1 MWIRVFQKAAT
12 AIRLTFSGRS
22 FVWDA
27 GVFFSYLLTAK
38 LAQYILFTLHTSPAL
53 IWAPTGIALAAVLM
67 RGNKMW
73 LPISA
78 AYLVAVMT
86 LSGYLSP
93 VGIVIATIG
102 FTLQPL
108 IGAWG
113 MRKFGADGRVR
124 KIRDVIVLVLGAFII
139 AAIGPVF
146 NTFGQLLLH
155 VLSDTMWLTFSR
167 TWAGG
172 VLGIIIMTPLIM
184 SWYYKPYLLV
194 DTQYFF
200 ETSGGFG
207 FLLVSIYLLFW
218 TNLSAAFVFP
228 LIFLLCTALFWISFR
243 FDLRGNAIALFLVAA
258 GGIAGSIIMHPSPTP
273 LNTQL
278 FADELFLIIIAP
290 LFMIILAIM
299 EERRAADAT
308 LAEQM
313 RMLQEVTEKLSTND
327 KAKNDFIAILAHE
340 LRNPLAAIVST
351 LELLKYDTLTEEGR
365 SMVESGEQQTRA
377 MRRLLDDLLDVA
389 RISERKLKIIKE
401 NTDLST
407 FIEYSVKATK
417 HTMEAYH
424 HTLTVSMPEETVILS
439 IDPVRMEQ
447 VITNLLTN
455 AAKYTPFGGA
465 ITLACLLEGPRLR
478 IEVRDNG
485 TGIAPQHLDKIFS
498 PFHQLHPDADR
509 ASGIGVGLFLTRQ
522 IVEMHE
528 GTIHA
533 DSEGEGL
540 GSTFTI
546 LLPVAK
552 VGQNASSHE
561 MGHHAHAIPQKK
573 EKQSKRVLIVD
584 DNEVAALGISKLLAF
599 KGFESKVVHTGQDAI
614 DMFNDYQP
622 EVVLLDI
629 GLPDMSGHEVAKRI
643 RGASSHGQSATLIAL
658 TGYGQEEDR
667 TAALASGFDH
677 HLTKPVSI
685 EEIES
690 IILGE

>member
-1 MWIRVFQKAAT
+1 MWTTVFQKVVA
-12 AIRLTFSGRS
+12 AIRFTFSGRS
-22 FVWDA
+22 LIWDA
-27 GVFFSYLLTAK
+27 SVFFSYLLTAK

-67 RGNKMW
+67 RGNKIW
-73 LPISA
+73 LPIAA
-78 AYLVAVMT
+78 AYLVAVVT

-93 VGIVIATIG
+93 IGIIVATIG

-124 KIRDVIVLVLGAFII
+124 KIRDVIVLILGAFLI
-139 AAIGPVF
+139 AAIGPMF
-146 NTFGQLLLH
+146 NTFGQFFLH
-155 VLSDTMWLTFSR
+155 SLSDTTWLTFSR
-167 TWAGG
+167 AWAGG

-194 DTQYFF
+194 DMQYFL
-200 ETSGGFG
+200 ETSSGFG
-207 FLLVSIYLLFW
+207 FLLLSIYLLFW

-299 EERRAADAT
+299 EERRSADTT

-313 RMLQEVTEKLSTND
+313 QMLQEVTEKLSAND

-340 LRNPLAAIVST
+340 LRNPLAAVVST
-351 LELLKYDTLTEEGR
+351 LELLKYETLSEEAR

-389 RISERKLKIIKE
+389 RISEKKLKIIKE

-407 FIEYSVKATK
+407 IIEYSVKATK

-424 HTLTVSMPEETVILS
+424 HTLTVRTPEEKVILS

-465 ITLACLLEGPRLR
+465 ITLACLVEGSRLR

-485 TGIAPQHLDKIFS
+485 TGIAPEHLDKIFS
-498 PFHQLHPDADR
+498 PFHQLHPDANR

-546 LLPVAK
+546 LLPLSK
-552 VGQNASSHE
+552 TGGTASHDAEHGSHT
-561 MGHHAHAIPQKK
+561 APVQK
-573 EKQSKRVLIVD
+573 EKQDKRILIVD
-584 DNEVAALGISKLLAF
+584 DNVAAALGISKLLAF
-599 KGFESKVVHTGQDAI
+599 KGFESKVVHTGKDAI
-614 DMFNDYQP
+614 DMFRDYQP
-622 EVVLLDI
+622 QVVLLDV

-643 RGASSHGQSATLIAL
+643 RTMSSLGQSATLIAL

-667 TAALASGFDH
+667 AAALAAGFNH

-685 EEIES
+685 DEVTEMIS
-690 IILGE
+690 N

>member
-1 MWIRVFQKAAT
+1 MWTTVFQKVVT
-12 AIRLTFSGRS
+12 AIRFTFSGRS
-22 FVWDA
+22 LIWDA
-27 GVFFSYLLTAK
+27 SIFFSYLLTAK

-53 IWAPTGIALAAVLM
+53 IWAPTGIALAAVLI
-67 RGNKMW
+67 RGNKVW

-78 AYLVAVMT
+78 AYLVAVVT

-93 VGIVIATIG
+93 IGIIVATIG

-113 MRKFGADGRVR
+113 MRKFGTDGRVR
-124 KIRDVIVLVLGAFII
+124 KIRDVIALILGAFLI
-139 AAIGPVF
+139 AAIGPMF
-146 NTFGQLLLH
+146 NTFGQFLLH
-155 VLSDTMWLTFSR
+155 SLSDTTWLTFSR
-167 TWAGG
+167 AWAGG

-194 DTQYFF
+194 DGRYFL
-200 ETSGGFG
+200 ETSSGFG
-207 FLLVSIYLLFW
+207 FLLISTYLLFW

-228 LIFLLCTALFWISFR
+228 FIFLLCTALFWISFR

-258 GGIAGSIIMHPSPTP
+258 GGMAGSIIMHPLPTP

-278 FADELFLIIIAP
+278 FSDELFLIVIAP

-299 EERRAADAT
+299 EERRSADAT
-308 LAEQM
+308 LTEQM
-313 RMLQEVTEKLSTND
+313 RMLQEVTEKLSSND
-327 KAKNDFIAILAHE
+327 RAKNDFIAILAHE

-351 LELLKYDTLTEEGR
+351 LELLKYDTLSEEAR
-365 SMVESGEQQTRA
+365 SMVESGEQQART

-389 RISERKLKIIKE
+389 RISEKKLKIIKE
-401 NTDLST
+401 PTNLST
-407 FIEYSVKATK
+407 IIEYSVKATK
-417 HTMEAYH
+417 HTIEAYH
-424 HTLTVSMPEETVILS
+424 HSLTVSMPEETVILS

-465 ITLACLLEGPRLR
+465 ITLVCLIERPRLR

-485 TGIAPQHLDKIFS
+485 TGIAPEHLDKIFS

-509 ASGIGVGLFLTRQ
+509 TSGIGVGLFLTRQ

-546 LLPVAK
+546 LLPVA
-552 VGQNASSHE
+552 NTE
-561 MGHHAHAIPQKK
+561 HAKSAHGTVQVARAAPQKK
-573 EKQSKRVLIVD
+573 EKQDKRILIVD
-584 DNEVAALGISKLLAF
+584 DNEAAALGISKLLAF
-599 KGFESKVVHTGQDAI
+599 KGFESKVVHTGKDAI
-614 DMFNDYQP
+614 DMFSDYQP
-622 EVVLLDI
+622 QVVLLDI

-643 RGASSHGQSATLIAL
+643 RGASSLGQSAILIAL

-667 TAALASGFDH
+667 VAALAAGFNH

-685 EEIES
+685 DEVTEMIS
-690 IILGE
+690 N